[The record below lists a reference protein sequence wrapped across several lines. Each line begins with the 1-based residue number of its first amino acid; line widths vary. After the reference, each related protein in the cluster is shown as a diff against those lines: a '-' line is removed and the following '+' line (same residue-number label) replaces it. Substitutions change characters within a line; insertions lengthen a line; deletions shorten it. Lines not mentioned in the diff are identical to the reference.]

1 MPKRQHSDD
10 DLSDVMRRLE
20 IAKRFHVRFA
30 EEVYL
35 YLERNRGACKLIE
48 GVSDEAPPAAKRQR
62 SRSF

>member
-10 DLSDVMRRLE
+10 NLSDVMRRLE
-20 IAKRFHVRFA
+20 IAKRFHVRFV

-35 YLERNRGACKLIE
+35 YLERNRGACELIE
-48 GVSDEAPPAAKRQR
+48 GVSEAPPAAKRQR